1 MIMRAVICMVLMSL
15 SLLTFAKEAEQAVR
29 TADINKQ
36 QSSWLA
42 VCSGELVAPP
52 VDTDYG
58 FATYNDGRMV
68 SALSNDG
75 KVLWQKAVSGR
86 QSPYISAFGEFLYL
100 VSASKK
106 LNLVNPSGLTLWTV
120 NLGFEPVESPL
131 AGCDGRVFVRG
142 KSSLACYGI
151 NGVRKWSITTGSPS
165 KIPLLSLNDGSL
177 LVISSQLKNGNSTAI
192 RVSPFGELLESITF
206 SGKIL
211 TAVSCQQGVL
221 LSQEGQTIGLC
232 RIENGSV
239 VSKWVANSLAR
250 KNFTHIIPSSDGK
263 TAAFFAPDGNNADAV
278 RVDIL
283 SGKVQGR
290 FSLGAFKLSDLS
302 LLKATASGFVL
313 ADSENAL
320 ECSPEGKIIWT
331 AKLPKKSKWT
341 HLYYT
346 SKNALV
352 VCGKDWS
359 MKGYVMNQSVEKKQ
373 KKRTEIQNSY
383 LQTKGGT
390 GMTAGSLNFERLSL
404 EHMQEISRGLD
415 KGNYAKDEEDWLNG
429 IKRESRTFID
439 DHASLVRSS
448 HDGLSYFAENP
459 VYTQTL
465 LMLMAKT
472 GTTSFV
478 QDFVSLLSSE
488 TDPARLTLVIQY
500 AGKEAYD
507 KNGEILKA
515 FENLLSRR
523 LTPRDASTLKL
534 MCDATYEICR
544 FMGKPAINKKGK
556 DILTYLFFPQFD
568 RTTRDYARQTLSRI
582 MELEL

>member
-1 MIMRAVICMVLMSL
+1 
-15 SLLTFAKEAEQAVR
+15 
-29 TADINKQ
+29 
-36 QSSWLA
+36 
-42 VCSGELVAPP
+42 
-52 VDTDYG
+52 
-58 FATYNDGRMV
+58 
-68 SALSNDG
+68 
-75 KVLWQKAVSGR
+75 
-86 QSPYISAFGEFLYL
+86 
-100 VSASKK
+100 
-106 LNLVNPSGLTLWTV
+106 
-120 NLGFEPVESPL
+120 
-131 AGCDGRVFVRG
+131 
-142 KSSLACYGI
+142 
-151 NGVRKWSITTGSPS
+151 
-165 KIPLLSLNDGSL
+165 
-177 LVISSQLKNGNSTAI
+177 
-192 RVSPFGELLESITF
+192 
-206 SGKIL
+206 
-211 TAVSCQQGVL
+211 
-221 LSQEGQTIGLC
+221 
-232 RIENGSV
+232 
-239 VSKWVANSLAR
+239 
-250 KNFTHIIPSSDGK
+250 
-263 TAAFFAPDGNNADAV
+263 
-278 RVDIL
+278 
-283 SGKVQGR
+283 
-290 FSLGAFKLSDLS
+290 
-302 LLKATASGFVL
+302 
-313 ADSENAL
+313 
-320 ECSPEGKIIWT
+320 
-331 AKLPKKSKWT
+331 
-341 HLYYT
+341 
-346 SKNALV
+346 
-352 VCGKDWS
+352 
-359 MKGYVMNQSVEKKQ
+359 
-373 KKRTEIQNSY
+373 
-383 LQTKGGT
+383 
-390 GMTAGSLNFERLSL
+390 MTAGSLNFERLSL

-488 TDPARLTLVIQY
+488 TDPARLALVIQY